1 MLVMIHMLIIPE
13 HARWKFETLRFDKK
27 KKKNRH
33 LTILGKQKNKTSC

>member
-1 MLVMIHMLIIPE
+1 MLVMFHMLIIPE

-27 KKKNRH
+27 KKNRH

>member
-1 MLVMIHMLIIPE
+1 MFHMLIIPE

-27 KKKNRH
+27 KNRH